1 MNHRYLAIVLT
12 IVLSMTLLASS
23 FTAQSDFFSIAEAQ
37 IQSKANW
44 DHVNGNHWAQ
54 NWSPQTEIGQD
65 NAHLLELKWLF
76 PFPHSSV
83 AGDRLIGAGAQEGSI
98 APPLIID
105 GVLYVATNWRDI
117 YAFDLDTGELLWI
130 NEFSYDVDAAM
141 AKNPNFGGFSVGHI
155 HGLNYD
161 NGLLWTSNLYCTIR
175 AVHAKTGE
183 TAFMSED
190 QCLDIPGN
198 GPYNWPGYSGPGKCN
213 IASHPGSLYRKE
225 NIVIQGFCGADLNWG
240 GRMFMR
246 GYDMNYNPPQEIWT
260 TYMQPPAEGDPDWAL
275 RNCAKGWFFSY
286 PAFVEDGRTGIPCS
300 EVPEENLV
308 NDWGVPKHWSSA
320 VAAQWGQQA
329 IDEETGIVY
338 FGTGNQGGW
347 ANQTWIP
354 GPNLYAGSLVAL
366 DAKTGEIVWWY
377 QHVVRD
383 MVEGDSSWNTILA
396 EIPWNGVQ
404 TKVVIKLS
412 TTGLIW
418 MHDAATG
425 EALWVFEAPHLKSR
439 VDPDGVPRGRT
450 GCVPEIGG
458 EPRTQ
463 DGYWNDPM
471 DHWDMQGK
479 SWLNEPSTDFFC
491 WMPVRAGESDVA
503 FDPERNLMVAAI
515 SDGWGSKNAVGPFC
529 GIGCLAAV
537 SGDYASTAMN
547 TTIYAVDT
555 TTGDI
560 EWSFFIDKVAFRGGV
575 IISNGVV
582 YAPAADGI
590 LYVLNADTGALID
603 SLNVGVALGAQ
614 PTMGTTASGRTVL
627 IQSNGV
633 GFTGGGIGGIN
644 PAASGSIMVYGLP
657 DIMPEP
663 EVIIERVE
671 VEVEKVVEIEREVEV
686 IVEKEVPVEVE
697 KEVIKTEEVISPI
710 SYVIIGLGVVLA
722 VVSGVLYTRTRK

>member
-1 MNHRYLAIVLT
+1 MNHRYFAIVLT
-12 IVLSMTLLASS
+12 IVLSMILLASS
-23 FTAQSDFFSIAEAQ
+23 LTSQSDVFSIAEAQ
-37 IQSKANW
+37 SSKANW

-54 NWSPQTEIGQD
+54 NWSPQTEISPS
-65 NAHLLELKWLF
+65 NAHLLELNWLF

-98 APPLIID
+98 APPLVVD
-105 GVLYVATNWRDI
+105 GTMYVATNWRDI
-117 YAFDLDTGELLWI
+117 YAFDLETGDLLWI
-130 NEFSYDVDAAM
+130 NEFTYDITSAQ
-141 AKNPNFGGFSVGHI
+141 AKNPAFGGLTLGHI

-161 NGLLWTSNLYCTIR
+161 NGLLWTSNLYCTVR
-175 AVHAKTGE
+175 AVDAKTGE
-183 TAFMSED
+183 TRFMTED

-198 GPYNWPGYSGPGKCN
+198 SGYDWRHSGGYTGVGKCN
-213 IASHPGSLYRKE
+213 IASHPGSVYRKE
-225 NIVIQGFCGADLNWG
+225 NIMIQGFCGADLNWG

-246 GYDMNYNPPQEIWT
+246 GYDMDYNPPKEVWT
-260 TYMQPPAEGDPDWAL
+260 TFMQPPAEGDPDWAL

-286 PAFVEDGRTGIPCS
+286 PAFVEEGRTGIPCS
-300 EVPEENLV
+300 EVPEENLI

-320 VAAQWGQQA
+320 VSAQWGQQA
-329 IDEETGIVY
+329 IDEELGIVY

-354 GPNLYAGSLVAL
+354 GPNLYAGSIVAL
-366 DAKTGEIVWWY
+366 DAKTGEMVWWY

-383 MVEGDSSWNTILA
+383 MVEGDSSWNTVMA
-396 EIPWNGVQ
+396 EIPWNGMQ
-404 TKVVIKLS
+404 KKVLIKLS
-412 TTGLIW
+412 TTGIIW

-439 VDPDGVPRGRT
+439 IDSDGVRRGRT

-503 FDPERNLMVAAI
+503 FDPERNLVIAAI

-529 GIGCLAAV
+529 GIGCRAAI

-547 TTIYAVDT
+547 TTIHAIDAS
-555 TTGDI
+555 TGDTK
-560 EWSFFIDKVAFRGGV
+560 WSFFIDKVAFRGGV
-575 IISNGVV
+575 IVSNGVV
-582 YAPAADGI
+582 FAPAADGFV
-590 LYVLNADTGALID
+590 YVLNADTGTLID
-603 SLNVGVALGAQ
+603 KLNVGVALGAQ
-614 PTMGTTASGRTVL
+614 PTLGTTSSGRAVL
-627 IQSNGV
+627 IQTNGV
-633 GFTGGGIGGIN
+633 GFVGGGLGGLGA
-644 PAASGSIMVYGLP
+644 AASGSIMIYGLP

-663 EVIIERVE
+663 EIIIERVE
-671 VEVEKVVEIEREVEV
+671 VEKIVEVEKEVEV
-686 IVEKEVPVEVE
+686 ERIVEVEKEVPVEVE
-697 KEVIKTEEVISPI
+697 VERISPL
-710 SYVIIGLGVVLA
+710 SYVIIGLGVILI
-722 VVSGVLYTRTRK
+722 VVSGVLYQRNKQ